1 MAKGSAILRYLLFCI
16 FFTAGAGAVA
26 LSILIDPEI
35 SNYYQSRLQLRQV
48 EEGNVRM
55 ERLITQYDAQIQQLE
70 SDPNLLGKLE
80 TFTFGHEPDG
90 EGVILPKASEEEL
103 AAAKAALFVELD
115 AQSQEQLVPQWV
127 HRCAQANNRRILF
140 VAGCGLILITFIF
153 FGTPHRHRP
162 HRRRPDEN
170 PPPGKSKM

>member
-16 FFTAGAGAVA
+16 FFTAGAGAIA

-35 SNYYQSRLQLRQV
+35 GDYYQNRLQLRQV
-48 EEGNVRM
+48 EETNVQM
-55 ERLITQYDAQIQQLE
+55 EKLIAQYDAQIQQLE
-70 SDPNLLGKLE
+70 SDPNLLTKLQN
-80 TFTFGHEPDG
+80 FTFGHEPDI

-103 AAAKAALFVELD
+103 AAAKEALFAELD
-115 AQSQEQLVPQWV
+115 EQKDAQLVPQWV
-127 HRCAQANNRRILF
+127 HRCGKPKNRKVLF

-162 HRRRPDEN
+162 RR
-170 PPPGKSKM
+170 

>member
-1 MAKGSAILRYLLFCI
+1 MAKRSAILRYLLFCI

-55 ERLITQYDAQIQQLE
+55 ERLIAQYDAHIQQLE
-70 SDPNLLGKLE
+70 RDPNLLANLR
-80 TFTFGHEPDG
+80 TFTFGHEPDL

-103 AAAKAALFVELD
+103 AAAKEALFAELD
-115 AQSQEQLVPQWV
+115 EQKDAQLIPQWV
-127 HRCAQANNRRILF
+127 HRCGKANNRRILF
-140 VAGCGLILITFIF
+140 VAGCGLIVITFIF
-153 FGTPHRHRP
+153 FGTPRRHRP
-162 HRRRPDEN
+162 HR
-170 PPPGKSKM
+170 